1 MDSIDQSAK
10 NNIEYQVESVN
21 NLAEKILSVNT
32 QLARKTDVKF
42 QSPTLLD
49 QRDKLLRDLS
59 DVAKINVI
67 EKPSGQVIVSLDG
80 SNSQATIVREDSS
93 TDIGVSCI
101 PGDLSRIDLIYD
113 PFGNSRPI
121 SNVSSGTLAGLVNFR
136 SQILSPAMDGLDNL
150 ARVLT
155 KEVNEIHTLV

>member
-1 MDSIDQSAK
+1 MDQKPRDYQVLLDQFFSSAHQLTTDPASTSLRTVFLRDTESVADRFRELSNQLDSIDQSAK

-80 SNSQATIVREDSS
+80 SNSPSDDS
-93 TDIGVSCI
+93 TRRFLNRHRRI
-101 PGDLSRIDLIYD
+101 LYSR
-113 PFGNSRPI
+113 
-121 SNVSSGTLAGLVNFR
+121 
-136 SQILSPAMDGLDNL
+136 
-150 ARVLT
+150 
-155 KEVNEIHTLV
+155 

>member
-1 MDSIDQSAK
+1 MLNFNHQRCLIK
-10 NNIEYQVESVN
+10 EINYCGI
-21 NLAEKILSVNT
+21 
-32 QLARKTDVKF
+32 F
-42 QSPTLLD
+42 Q
-49 QRDKLLRDLS
+49 

-93 TDIGVSCI
+93 TDIGVSFI

-155 KEVNEIHTLV
+155 KEVNEIHTSGIDAKNQRGRVIRNRAGF

>member
-1 MDSIDQSAK
+1 M
-10 NNIEYQVESVN
+10 
-21 NLAEKILSVNT
+21 
-32 QLARKTDVKF
+32 
-42 QSPTLLD
+42 LD

-93 TDIGVSCI
+93 TDIGVSFI

-155 KEVNEIHTLV
+155 KEVNEIHTSGIDAKNQRGGELFEIEPVFNITSPTISGMVELNIMVDRR